1 MAEPGEFDNPYDGKD
16 RAVYA
21 EGFGRGYHAGR
32 ITAAALP
39 DERLREALARAND
52 DLILIADE
60 APEDI
65 GESIDSVRAA
75 IKDALAAADREKP
88 DEDQT

>member
-1 MAEPGEFDNPYDGKD
+1 MTEPKRCKCGTDRPGGCYLRNRYTFD
-16 RAVYA
+16 RL
-21 EGFGRGYHAGR
+21 R
-32 ITAAALP
+32 
-39 DERLREALARAND
+39 DERLREALTRAND

-75 IKDALAAADREKP
+75 IKDALAAADRDKEE
-88 DEDQT
+88 DER